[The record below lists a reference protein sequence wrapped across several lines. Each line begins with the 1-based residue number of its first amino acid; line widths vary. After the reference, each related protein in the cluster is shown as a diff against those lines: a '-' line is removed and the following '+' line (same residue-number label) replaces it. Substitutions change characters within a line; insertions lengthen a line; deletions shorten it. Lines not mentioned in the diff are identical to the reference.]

1 MRKSLILSCLFC
13 SNIALCS
20 DSDNSISARIVEVES
35 IVRNVNGSHEK
46 LKHRITTLE
55 KANTDL
61 NKTIE
66 DLKKELSALKSD
78 MEAIKDAANDEPE
91 EVVEKLTGKQAVQ
104 KADEFIK
111 TKNYDA
117 AIRVLSDF
125 LANNDKDIYRGQAY
139 FFLGAAYQAKNMYKQ
154 ATESYLRA
162 QKENPDGAKAAH
174 ALFGAGMCMLKQ
186 KDKKKAQIVFN
197 KLKTSYADKHDLID
211 KFAKALE
218 PQKITKVE
226 NPGIK
231 KVVKPEVKSAP
242 VVKTP
247 KPKPVEA
254 VTLKEVTQQ

>member
-1 MRKSLILSCLFC
+1 MKKSLILSCLFC
-13 SNIALCS
+13 SNIALCA
-20 DSDNSISARIVEVES
+20 DSDNSISARIVEVEG

-61 NKTIE
+61 NKAIE
-66 DLKKELSALKSD
+66 ELKKELSALKSD
-78 MEAIKDAANDEPE
+78 MQSLKENAINEEPE

-125 LANNDKDIYRGQAY
+125 LANNEKDIYRGQAY
-139 FFLGAAYQAKNMYKQ
+139 FFLGVAYQAKNMYQQ

-162 QKENPDGAKAAH
+162 QKENPDGAKAAD

-186 KDKKKAQIVFN
+186 KDKRQHAQIIFN
-197 KLKTSYADKHDLID
+197 KLQTSYADKKDLID
-211 KFAKALE
+211 KFFRALE
-218 PQKITKVE
+218 AKKKPIMTKHLA
-226 NPGIK
+226 K
-231 KVVKPEVKSAP
+231 KVAKKHAVKKAPEA
-242 VVKTP
+242 P
-247 KPKPVEA
+247 KPAENA
-254 VTLKEVTQQ
+254 TLKEVPQK